1 MSAGLISLF
10 HTMSHP
16 LKGEPEFV
24 HKTVIRDIPGEKDKE
39 CRPSPGLSSNPEHH
53 FCHIVLAKSSHKS
66 SPDSKDKK
74 TKGHFCNLPSHSHTQ
89 GIPPYYTIFTVR
101 LRPWENDDP
110 MKLVLQP
117 RPHKHL
123 LFNVSLLS
131 PALRHSPPSILHQKG
146 VS

>member
-1 MSAGLISLF
+1 M
-10 HTMSHP
+10 
-16 LKGEPEFV
+16 
-24 HKTVIRDIPGEKDKE
+24 IRDIPGEKDKE
-39 CRPSPGLSSNPEHH
+39 CSPSPGLSSNPEHH

-74 TKGHFCNLPSHSHTQ
+74 TKGHFATYLSHSHNL

-117 RPHKHL
+117 HPHKHL
-123 LFNVSLLS
+123 LFNASLLS
-131 PALRHSPPSILHQKG
+131 SSDIPHLPFYIRRESHKIIHPGSKG
-146 VS
+146 VGEGYGFAR